1 MIERIKANAD
11 TLFTSILVLAD
22 ACWIGVALFVAY
34 YLRLLIPWPMPP
46 ENVGTLGDYFGMMVI
61 QIVSVLAVAFFYNLY
76 HEERARPWVDEMA
89 AVAGAVSIGTLIGI
103 ALTSLILKNTLLD
116 FDYSRGM
123 IIYAWALSILL
134 VGSWHMLQRRMR
146 AYLRGHGWAEERV
159 LVVGSGEVGQMIV
172 QKLLASPETGYRV
185 VGVVNGKPGGRIQ
198 GVPIL
203 GTVEQLPELIQ
214 EHNVAEVIVGEPE
227 QSHQELLRIISLCD
241 RGGRVNI
248 KIFPDFF
255 QIMATEMSIGDL
267 NGLPLLTIH
276 DTRMHGW
283 RKAAKRGLDLFGAA
297 VGLTFLSPVFVLTAL
312 VIKLDSPGPVF
323 FAQER
328 MGLDGKPFWMI
339 KFRSMRQ
346 DAEKDGPGW
355 TTEGDPRKTQI
366 GSFLRSSNLDELPQ
380 LINVLLGEMS
390 LVGPRPERP
399 VYVEQFRRSIPRYM
413 DRHREKGGM
422 TGWAQVNG
430 LRGDTSISERIKYD
444 LWYVENWS
452 LWLDVKILLR
462 QLFSFGGRRN
472 AY

>member
-11 TLFTSILVLAD
+11 AWFQTTLIVAD
-22 ACWIGVALFVAY
+22 AFWLGIAFFIAY
-34 YLRLLIPWPMPP
+34 HLRVGIPWPALS
-46 ENVGTLGDYFGMMVI
+46 ENVGPFRAYVGMMFV
-61 QIVSVLAVAFFYNLY
+61 QIASVLTVAFFYNLY
-76 HEERARPWVDEMA
+76 HEERARPWIDELSA
-89 AVAGAVSIGTLIGI
+89 IAGAVSVGTLIGI
-103 ALTSLILKNTLLD
+103 AMTSLLLKNTLLD
-116 FDYSRGM
+116 HDYSRGM
-123 IIYAWALSILL
+123 MIYAWLLSMML
-134 VGSWHMLQRRMR
+134 VGGWHLLHRRVR
-146 AYLRGHGWAEERV
+146 ARLRARGWGEERV

-185 VGVVNGKPGGRIQ
+185 VGVVNGRAGGRVQ

-203 GTVEQLPELIQ
+203 GTVEQLPELIR
-214 EHNVAEVIVGEPE
+214 EHQVAEVIIGEPE
-227 QSHQELLRIISLCD
+227 QSYQELLRIISLCD

-248 KIFPDFF
+248 KVFPNFF
-255 QIMATEMSIGDL
+255 QIMATRVSIGDL
-267 NGLPLLTIH
+267 NGLPLLSINE
-276 DTRMHGW
+276 TRMKGW
-283 RKAAKRGLDLFGAA
+283 RKAAKRGMDLIGAA
-297 VGLTFLSPVFVLTAL
+297 FGLIFLSPVFMLIAL
-312 VIKLDSPGPVF
+312 LIKLDSPGPVF
-323 FAQER
+323 YAQER

-355 TTEGDPRKTQI
+355 TTEDDPRRTKI
-366 GSFLRSSNLDELPQ
+366 GAFLRRTNLDELPQ

-430 LRGDTSISERIKYD
+430 LRGDTSIPERIKYD

-452 LWLDVKILLR
+452 LWLDIKILLR
-462 QLFSFGGRRN
+462 QFFSFGSNKN

>member
-11 TLFTSILVLAD
+11 ALFTLLLVAAD
-22 ACWIGVALFVAY
+22 ALWLGIAFWVAY
-34 YLRLLIPWPMPP
+34 HLRLWIPWPMPP
-46 ENVGTLGDYFGMMVI
+46 ENVGAFRDYFWMMII
-61 QIVSVLAVAFFYNLY
+61 QIGAVLVVAFFYNLY

-89 AVAGAVSIGTLIGI
+89 ALAGAVSIGTLIGI
-103 ALTSLILKNTLLD
+103 ALTSLILKNTVLD
-116 FDYSRGM
+116 LDYSRGM
-123 IIYAWALSILL
+123 VVYAWVLSILL
-134 VGSWHMLQRRMR
+134 VGAWHMLQRRMR
-146 AYLRGHGWAEERV
+146 AYLRGRGWAEERV

-185 VGVVNGKPGGRIQ
+185 VGVVNGKPGGRVQ

-203 GTVEQLPELIQ
+203 GEAEQLPDLIR
-214 EHNVAEVIVGEPE
+214 EHKVAEVIVGEPE
-227 QSHQELLRIISLCD
+227 QSHKELLRIISLCD

-255 QIMATEMSIGDL
+255 QIMAAKMSIGDL
-267 NGLPLLTIH
+267 SGLPLLNIH
-276 DTRMHGW
+276 NTRMYGW
-283 RKAAKRGLDLFGAA
+283 RKAAKRGLDIFGAA
-297 VGLTFLSPVFVLTAL
+297 MGLIFLSPVFMFIAL

-328 MGLDGKPFWMI
+328 MGLDGKPFWII
-339 KFRSMRQ
+339 KFRSMRE

-355 TTEGDPRKTQI
+355 TTESDSRKTLL
-366 GSFLRSSNLDELPQ
+366 GSFLRSTNLDELPQ

-452 LWLDVKILLR
+452 LWLDIKILLR
-462 QLFSFGGRRN
+462 QFFTFGGRKN